1 MKRIKRA
8 ISYIMAFIIAALYTI
23 TGIPVLSKKTEPAQA
38 AIPPGY
44 HTGDLTK
51 TYNIVRLDD
60 QSDFSSYIK
69 YYNEATDSRFIWSFI
84 KHCGQCEGQWGN
96 ALHTVC
102 QAACFYGYYDDI
114 YNNWVWTGVHAYGGL
129 SNVLVTIC
137 ADPTEHHV
145 GNSGNPIYGCGHKHD
160 KYNNSEDIPYTN
172 PDIDSVPSWL
182 FTSNPDW
189 YGNEPIPIRSMK
201 GIRDDGHSF
210 SFSTEAGVGGTV
222 TVTYKNQLIP
232 NNYTVT
238 FNAQGGTS
246 DGTSNT
252 VTYDS
257 GSWNT
262 GAVFS
267 TKSSYKLQGWYTGTD
282 GTGEKVYDADGNAV
296 NGTYWS
302 GNGADAVW
310 KGLSDV
316 TLYAYWIADTFTQT
330 LNFYYSGESS
340 PFYTGTYEVQN
351 GSTFSVPDAV
361 SSDISAG
368 NVTVRDHYHYSH
380 AGDIASGNDWWTVDC
395 AAWASAYFTLDQMKV
410 IYDGNGATSGSMSDV
425 YVDYNSNL
433 TVSSNTGYSKEHWYV
448 EYWSPNA
455 DGSEPHYYAGDRIKM
470 TPSSHG
476 QEFRLYAKWSKIMH
490 NQAIYPY
497 YLNPNTGNW
506 EYYEAGKTVVPAPEN
521 ETFYIEGKTENVK
534 DGYHYTGADSTS
546 WTVTVEGSTN
556 VYFQPNTYSVSYN
569 GNGATSGSTDTTTG
583 CTYDVLFNLR
593 NNGYSKTYYT
603 FNCWNTQ
610 PDGSGTSYGNGA
622 AAKNLTTVNNGTAVL
637 YAKWLDTTS
646 PTLTLTDA
654 GTQGSWVH
662 YTSVKLTAADNGDG
676 LAADCEYQYCLSQ
689 NTSSPESSA
698 EWKTYTNGTSFSI
711 GAGLTGTYYMYV
723 KPVTDKAGNKST
735 DTYHKY
741 GPYLFDNSAPAD
753 SIQSVY
759 GWYESATEID
769 FGIHDDYSGIKSVV
783 IKNFYGIQ
791 LADITASG
799 KYIFDTDGENF
810 YSITLTDMLDNT
822 VTKVFMVKLSKYKE
836 VIPKN
841 AVWKGLSDLRIYG
854 HWKPITYSIVF
865 DGNDATSGSTA
876 AMTGLVYDRSYSLNA
891 NGFAREHYSFDG
903 WDTEAD
909 GTGLRYAD
917 RQTVSNLSSTQGDVV
932 TLYAR
937 WVDISA
943 PRVNVSPSSCSDIVQ
958 NLDIIITITETGS
971 GLDNSNLYEYGLSTS
986 SAVPPDTWVSYR
998 NGTVP
1003 ENGFSEVVNIGSSL
1017 DGTYYLWLKQVKDN
1031 YGNTSASD
1039 TCTDVEY
1046 IGRTYHVCGPYTF
1059 DNTAPDGN
1067 VTYVES
1073 NITLGLY
1080 NDAITDSPYAVMTV
1094 YGARDNLSGIK
1105 NISLEIYDAADAGNR
1120 TVLAFTE
1127 NGSTYT
1133 CTFDLYNSLSNPQDI
1148 EKVRLRI
1155 LASDNAGNIGSLP
1168 ITAYDFGVLQ
1178 TGRPIEADC
1187 IGYRAVTKSDGN
1199 TGIHGSIISSFNEYV
1214 YERDAFRV
1222 EAYIDHTSYHSAG
1235 TTFMGGHFGQL
1246 RIYTFGYVDII
1257 SADFGSLRDFIKPD
1271 YDTDPNLSPTD
1282 IPVLNSTH
1290 MYTHIFKIPLY
1301 CEPSYFTDTTVY
1313 GYKNGCFETR
1323 NVEYEVSD
1331 KIINHIKTILK
1342 YNVR

>member
-8 ISYIMAFIIAALYTI
+8 ISYIIAFIIAALYTI
-23 TGIPVLSKKTEPAQA
+23 TGIPVLSEKTEPVQA
-38 AIPPGY
+38 ALPPGY

-51 TYNIVRLDD
+51 IYNIVKFDD
-60 QSDFSSYIK
+60 QSDFSSYTK
-69 YYNEATDSRFIWSFI
+69 YYNEATGSRFIFPFF
-84 KHCGQCEGQWGN
+84 KHCGQCESQWG
-96 ALHTVC
+96 AGSHMIW
-102 QAACFYGYYDDI
+102 QAANFYGYYDEV
-114 YNNWVWTGVHAYGGL
+114 YNNWVWTGVHVYGGL
-129 SNVLVTIC
+129 SNVLVTVC
-137 ADPTEHHV
+137 CDPTEHHIS
-145 GNSGNPIYGCGHKHD
+145 NSGNPIHGCGHKHD
-160 KYNNSEDIPYTN
+160 RYNNSEDIPYTN
-172 PDIDSVPSWL
+172 PDIDSVASW
-182 FTSNPDW
+182 FFSNNPDW
-189 YGNEPIPIRSMK
+189 YGNEPIPICSMK

-222 TVTYKNQLIP
+222 SVTYNNVEVP
-232 NNYTVT
+232 NTYTVKYDS
-238 FNAQGGTS
+238 NGGTGTVAS
-246 DGTSNT
+246 QSCTYDTAFNLQSSSLTRSGYIFTGWNTEANGSGTSYSEGQSVSNLT
-252 VTYDS
+252 LTN
-257 GSWNT
+257 G
-262 GAVFS
+262 
-267 TKSSYKLQGWYTGTD
+267 GT
-282 GTGEKVYDADGNAV
+282 
-296 NGTYWS
+296 
-302 GNGADAVW
+302 
-310 KGLSDV
+310 V
-316 TLYAYWIADTFTQT
+316 TLYAQWIADTFTQK
-330 LNFYYSGESS
+330 LNFYK
-340 PFYTGTYEVQN
+340 
-351 GSTFSVPDAV
+351 GSTLFDTRTYDVKNGETFSAYDHRLDAGTPD
-361 SSDISAG
+361 
-368 NVTVRDHYHYSH
+368 NYHYS
-380 AGDIASGNDWWTVDC
+380 SVSETSWTVS
-395 AAWASAYFTLDQMKV
+395 AAKSADVKFAINQMKV
-410 IYDGNGATSGSMSDV
+410 VYDGNGNTGGSTSDA
-425 YVDYNSNL
+425 YVDYNTNL
-433 TVSSNTGYSKEHWYV
+433 TVASNGFSKTNFHFVKW
-448 EYWSPNA
+448 NTKA
-455 DGSEPHYYAGDRIKM
+455 DGTGVSCHAGNTILM
-470 TPSSHG
+470 QPSTHG
-476 QEFRLYAKWSKIMH
+476 QEYRLYAQWERDMH
-490 NQAIYPY
+490 NQSINYYRYEYNNGTWGWTYDKTKTYP
-497 YLNPNTGNW
+497 
-506 EYYEAGKTVVPAPEN
+506 AGAGLIFDAESSA
-521 ETFYIEGKTENVK
+521 KTETVS
-534 DGYHYTGADSTS
+534 GYYYDHVITKS
-546 WTVTVEGSTN
+546 WTVTGTSSTDA
-556 VYFQPNTYSVSYN
+556 YFIPNTYNVSYN
-569 GNGATSGSTDTTTG
+569 GNGATSGSMDDTTG
-583 CTYDVLFNLR
+583 CTYSVPFTLG
-593 NNGYSKTYYT
+593 NNGYSRTYYT
-603 FNCWNTQ
+603 FNGWNTQ

-622 AAKNLTTVNNGTAVL
+622 AAKNLTTINNGTAVL

-654 GTQGSWVH
+654 GTQGSWVR
-662 YTSVKLTAADNGDG
+662 YTGVKLTAADNGDG
-676 LAADCEYQYCLSQ
+676 LAADCVYQYCLSQ
-689 NTSSPESSA
+689 NTSAPEGSA
-698 EWKTYTNGTSFSI
+698 EWKTYTNGVSFSI
-711 GAGLTGTYYMYV
+711 GAGLTGTFYMYV
-723 KPVTDKAGNKST
+723 KPVTDKVGNKST
-735 DTYHKY
+735 STYHKY

-753 SIQSVY
+753 NIQSVY

-799 KYIFDTDGENF
+799 KYTFDTDGENF

-865 DGNDATSGSTA
+865 DGNGATSGSTA

-909 GTGLRYAD
+909 GTGLKYAD

-937 WVDISA
+937 WVDTSA
-943 PRVNVSPSSCSDIVQ
+943 PRLNVSPSSCSDIVQ

-1003 ENGFSEVVNIGSSL
+1003 ENGFSEVVNIGSGL

-1067 VTYVES
+1067 VTYVEN

-1222 EAYIDHTSYHSAG
+1222 EAYIDNTSYHSAG